1 MLGELPLFTAAL
13 SLNKE
18 MFEDLLDYKEA
29 NLHERNSKEDDIYHA
44 LIRYAHYYP
53 NKEDEVIEIL
63 KLIQTQD
70 ETKQNGTKADVE
82 NADTTND
89 ISKTVKHADKITLED
104 QTKDTSKEP
113 KPGILWSMKNDSG
126 LNPLELATKSGLCKI
141 FGTIYNSEPYFIEHG
156 NDGLNDIKT
165 YDITDLDPVVTS
177 DACNDFAD
185 SGSILQF
192 LFQIHPSL
200 AFPFIR
206 TPQVS
211 KIIEE
216 KWKYY
221 KWINLALDDKTDR
234 RSRRPAQ
241 FLRY

>member
-1 MLGELPLFTAAL
+1 
-13 SLNKE
+13 

-82 NADTTND
+82 NADSTND

-177 DACNDFAD
+177 DACNEFAD

-200 AFPFIR
+200 AFPFMR

-216 KWKYY
+216 KWRNGNTTS
-221 KWINLALDDKTDR
+221 I
-234 RSRRPAQ
+234 SH
-241 FLRY
+241 